1 MELSARKIQDQRF
14 TTSLRGYD
22 RTEVDAFLDDAAS
35 YVSGLEEQLAI
46 AGRKADKANA
56 ELDTLR
62 ATIDAELEEAR
73 RARAMIIDEAR
84 TQAAAMTGA
93 TGHGTGFDASRSAAA
108 IIAEAEATAK
118 LRTDEVAQ
126 ITERARTE
134 ADRIVGEAEGI
145 AGRREAEADRVLEAA
160 RSEAKQIRAE
170 SDRYRRE
177 METHLAD
184 VRRILLAAGP
194 EGSNADS
201 AKVILSSGE
210 ELAVDLRTDA
220 RDRSTAPGT
229 LD

>member
-84 TQAAAMTGA
+84 TQAAAMTA
-93 TGHGTGFDASRSAAA
+93 AAGHGTGSDASRSAAA
-108 IIAEAEATAK
+108 ILAEAEAKAK
-118 LRTDEVAQ
+118 LRTDEVGQ

-201 AKVILSSGE
+201 ARVILSSGE
-210 ELAVDLRTDA
+210 ELAVDLRTDTD
-220 RDRSTAPGT
+220 DRSTAPGT

>member
-1 MELSARKIQDQRF
+1 MQLSARKIQDQRF

-46 AGRKADKANA
+46 AGRKADKASA

-84 TQAAAMTGA
+84 TQAAAMTA
-93 TGHGTGFDASRSAAA
+93 AAGHGTGSDASRSAAA
-108 IIAEAEATAK
+108 ILAEAEAKAK
-118 LRTDEVAQ
+118 LRTDEVGQ

-194 EGSNADS
+194 EGSSADS